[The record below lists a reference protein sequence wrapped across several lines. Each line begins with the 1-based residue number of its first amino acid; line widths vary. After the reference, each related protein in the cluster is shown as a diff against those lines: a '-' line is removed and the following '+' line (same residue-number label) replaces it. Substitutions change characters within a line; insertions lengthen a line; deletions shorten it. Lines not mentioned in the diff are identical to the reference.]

1 MQELASLVSSLGE
14 EKATG
19 NATQQQAHSRTNG
32 TTNQSQSRQIQI
44 RSGACRTSQAGGMGI
59 GGGADLMQVYTQL
72 SSLLQAACPGQ
83 QGPEEGVAW
92 CRYYAALL
100 KALHRTQQL
109 VRTTQML
116 LLPS

>member
-1 MQELASLVSSLGE
+1 MQELASLVSNFGE

-19 NATQQQAHSRTNG
+19 NATQQQTHSRTNG
-32 TTNQSQSRQIQI
+32 NTNQSQSSQIQI
-44 RSGACRTSQAGGMGI
+44 RSGVCTTSQAVDTGM

-83 QGPEEGVAW
+83 QGPQEGVAW

-109 VRTTQML
+109 VWTTQML
-116 LLPS
+116 LLPA